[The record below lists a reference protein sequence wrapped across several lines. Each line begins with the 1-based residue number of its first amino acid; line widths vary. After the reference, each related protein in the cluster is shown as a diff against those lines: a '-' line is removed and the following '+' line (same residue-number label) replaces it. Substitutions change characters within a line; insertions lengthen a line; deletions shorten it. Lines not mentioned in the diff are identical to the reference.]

1 MLDFS
6 TDRTRFSESNIVPM
20 INVVFLL
27 LIFFLMTAQIT
38 PPAPLEISLPVAAG
52 TGQKNAKGEALY
64 VSASGGVAYLNL
76 SGDAAF
82 AALARTQATTQAQ
95 QPVQLY
101 ADAALSGTDL
111 VRILGRL
118 GAAGIDRVDLVSVRQ

>member
-6 TDRTRFSESNIVPM
+6 TNRTRFSESNIVPM

-27 LIFFLMTAQIT
+27 LIFFLMTAQIA
-38 PPAPLEISLPVAAG
+38 PPAPLEISLPVTAG
-52 TGQKNAKGEALY
+52 TGQKNAKGETLY
-64 VSASGGVAYLNL
+64 VNASGEVAYLNL
-76 SGDAAF
+76 RGEAAF